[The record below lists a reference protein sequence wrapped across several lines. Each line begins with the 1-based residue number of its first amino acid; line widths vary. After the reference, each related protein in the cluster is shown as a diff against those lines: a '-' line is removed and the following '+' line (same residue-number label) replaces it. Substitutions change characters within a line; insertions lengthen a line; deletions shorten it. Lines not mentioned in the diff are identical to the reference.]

1 MGVLTELWVL
11 EQMKNRI
18 FRYTTITGG
27 IIKIFQIVNNTI
39 SRIMLKILRKLIIN
53 QSNIVRE
60 EKIQQIKSVVNL
72 KNHIELETIS

>member
-1 MGVLTELWVL
+1 
-11 EQMKNRI
+11 
-18 FRYTTITGG
+18 
-27 IIKIFQIVNNTI
+27 
-39 SRIMLKILRKLIIN
+39 MLKILRKLIIN